1 MSGLSKSLEL
11 LDRHSRLA
19 AHEAEMIARA
29 RDALAR
35 SEALLQESPPS
46 TFLGKPQT
54 LAPKE

>member
-11 LDRHSRLA
+11 LNRHSRLV

-46 TFLGKPQT
+46 TFLGRAQNP
-54 LAPKE
+54 APKE